1 MFLRLPTTMTVRMP
15 IPLRTPSALA
25 LAAAA
30 LAWLAAPAARA
41 LPSFGP
47 YDVHS
52 AFYVSKSEN
61 QNQVHYAVQL
71 DSGCHPVGTRP
82 VFAYWRRLR
91 QGARVDAPLEGLGT
105 RYYGASDVQQ
115 VTRTAEGGKVR
126 MHVKALDRLPVD
138 ITVVKREGRCVATA
152 TTTIAKGAARLDH
165 AHLQLGRLGLMVR
178 YVDVFGTRLSDGAA
192 VKERLD

>member
-1 MFLRLPTTMTVRMP
+1 MPASPRPQVALPLALV
-15 IPLRTPSALA
+15 ALA
-25 LAAAA
+25 CLV
-30 LAWLAAPAARA
+30 APMARA

-47 YDVHS
+47 HDVHS

-71 DSGCHPVGTRP
+71 DSGCHPVGNRP
-82 VFAYWRRLR
+82 VFAYWRRLK
-91 QGARVDAPLEGLGT
+91 QGMRVDAPLEGLGT

-115 VTRTAEGGKVR
+115 VTRTAEGGRVR

-138 ITVVKREGRCVATA
+138 ITVVKRDGRCVATA
-152 TTTIAKGAARLDH
+152 TTTISKGAARLDH

>member
-1 MFLRLPTTMTVRMP
+1 MNTRMP
-15 IPLRTPSALA
+15 TPARTPAALA
-25 LAAAA
+25 LAAVVFACL
-30 LAWLAAPAARA
+30 LAPVARA
-41 LPSFGP
+41 FPSFSP

-61 QNQVHYAVQL
+61 ENQVHYAVQL

-82 VFAYWRRLR
+82 VFAYWRRMR
-91 QGARVDAPLEGLGT
+91 QGVRVDAPLEGLGA

-115 VTRTAEGGKVR
+115 VTRSAEGGRVR

-138 ITVVKREGRCVATA
+138 ITVVKRDGRCVATA